1 MGKCGRKGRRMV
13 EYMSGTIALIPR
25 VYVRGSRASAGK
37 AGAFEKEL
45 LTLAQ
50 RLDHN
55 GADGILVVDCSEGD
69 REHDQAIEA
78 CKEIVRNTSLELFMA
93 GNIRRLEDVKKY
105 LYTGAKQVLIDPH
118 AETETAVSAEAEER
132 FGRDRVAVEDY
143 DGETAAVSGLDSRME
158 GAGLGTE
165 NGHLFLD
172 LEGRDVDF
180 YAVKR
185 KMKQKGIPVIT
196 YEPKISWEQFRL
208 NSDGLMPVVVQ
219 DYRTGEVLMVAYMDE
234 PAFQET
240 VESGKM
246 CYYSRSRRERWLKGE
261 TSGHY
266 QYVKALYLDCDNDT
280 ILAKV
285 AQVGAACHTGSYS
298 CFFQEILDRHAD
310 GANLHKVLEDV
321 YGVIEDRKVHPK
333 EGSYTNY
340 LFDKGIDKILKKC
353 GEEATEIV
361 IAAKNPD
368 PEEIKYE
375 ISDFLYHL
383 MVLMVEKQ
391 VTWEDIMRE
400 LANR

>member
-1 MGKCGRKGRRMV
+1 
-13 EYMSGTIALIPR
+13 MSGTIALIPR
-25 VYVRGSRASAGK
+25 VYVRGARASAGK
-37 AGAFEKEL
+37 AGAFEEEF

-50 RLDHN
+50 RWDHN

-93 GNIRRLEDVKKY
+93 GNIKRLEDVKKY

-132 FGRDRVAVEDY
+132 FGGDRVAVEDY
-143 DGETAAVSGLDSRME
+143 DGETAAVSGLDSWME

-310 GANLHKVLEDV
+310 GANPHKVLEDV

>member
-25 VYVRGSRASAGK
+25 VYVRGARASAGK
-37 AGAFEKEL
+37 AGAFEEEF

-50 RLDHN
+50 RWDHN

-93 GNIRRLEDVKKY
+93 GNIKRLEDVKKY

-132 FGRDRVAVEDY
+132 FGGDRVAVEDY
-143 DGETAAVSGLDSRME
+143 DGETAAVSGLDSWME

-310 GANLHKVLEDV
+310 GANPHKVLEDV
-321 YGVIEDRKVHPK
+321 YGVIEDRKAHPK

>member
-37 AGAFEKEL
+37 AGAFEEEF

-50 RLDHN
+50 RWDHN

-93 GNIRRLEDVKKY
+93 GNIKRLEDVKKY

-132 FGRDRVAVEDY
+132 FGGDRVAVEDY
-143 DGETAAVSGLDSRME
+143 DGETAAVSGLDSWME

-219 DYRTGEVLMVAYMDE
+219 DYRTEEVLMVAYMDE

-310 GANLHKVLEDV
+310 GANPHKVLEDV

>member
-1 MGKCGRKGRRMV
+1 MV

-25 VYVRGSRASAGK
+25 VYVRGARASAGK
-37 AGAFEKEL
+37 AGAFEEEF

-50 RLDHN
+50 RWDHN

-93 GNIRRLEDVKKY
+93 GNIKRLEDVKKY

-132 FGRDRVAVEDY
+132 FGGDRVAVEDY
-143 DGETAAVSGLDSRME
+143 DGETAAVSGLDSWME

-219 DYRTGEVLMVAYMDE
+219 DYRTEEVLMVAYMDE

-310 GANLHKVLEDV
+310 GANPHKVLEDV

>member
-1 MGKCGRKGRRMV
+1 
-13 EYMSGTIALIPR
+13 MSGTIALIPR
-25 VYVRGSRASAGK
+25 VYVRGARASAGK
-37 AGAFEKEL
+37 AGAFEEEF

-50 RLDHN
+50 RWDHN

-93 GNIRRLEDVKKY
+93 GNIKRLEDVKKY

-132 FGRDRVAVEDY
+132 FGGDRVAVEDY
-143 DGETAAVSGLDSRME
+143 DGETAAVSGLDSWME

-219 DYRTGEVLMVAYMDE
+219 DYRTEEVLMVAYMDE

-310 GANLHKVLEDV
+310 GANPHKVLEDV